1 MQRQTSAITF
11 MRQPLPIEFIE
22 TLKRE
27 IGESEAERLCAA
39 LDGEALTSIRLNPY
53 KDVPTYEGEPV
64 AWCEWGRYLAQR
76 PQFTLD
82 PLLHGGAYYVQEA
95 SSQFVAHI
103 LRDEAL
109 SGRRILDM
117 CAAPGG
123 KSTIYSTLV
132 GREGLV
138 VANDISRSRA
148 LALSDNVQRWG
159 LGNVVVTC
167 GEPRY
172 IGAFESWF
180 DVVAVDAPCS
190 GEGMFRKMDEARSE
204 WSPSSPQMCADRQRE
219 IVAEAW
225 RALRPGGTLIYS
237 TCTFNHI
244 EDEGVA
250 EWLMAEYG
258 DEIEPFT
265 DIATPEQWGIVR
277 SMVGAFQCFHFYP
290 HRAAGEGF
298 FAAVARK
305 RGGATKRA
313 TPKPRKKPFT
323 EITKSDYGVVTKW
336 VDDASMHAFKCV
348 GDTIYAYNRSV
359 VDDVVA
365 LASSLNVIY
374 SGVAIGQIFKGKLKP
389 EHPLALYVGRA
400 QGVVPEVEV
409 DIDNALCYLR
419 RQDVVATPFTEGINI
434 VKYKGVAIGFIKRI
448 GARCNNMYPMEQRI
462 IKN

>member
-1 MQRQTSAITF
+1 
-11 MRQPLPIEFIE
+11 MRQPLPIEFVD
-22 TLKRE
+22 TLQRE
-27 IGESEAERLCAA
+27 IGAEEAERLCAA

-53 KDVPTYEGEPV
+53 KEVDTYNGDGV
-64 AWCEWGRYLAQR
+64 AWCKWGRYLAER

-103 LRDEAL
+103 LDGEPL
-109 SGRRILDM
+109 FGKRILDM

-138 VANDISRSRA
+138 VANDISRSRT

-204 WSPSSPQMCADRQRE
+204 WSPSAPEMCAERQRE
-219 IVAEAW
+219 ILAEAW
-225 RALRPGGTLIYS
+225 RALRPGGVLIYS
-237 TCTFNHI
+237 TCTFNKT
-244 EDEGVA
+244 EDEGIA
-250 EWLMAEYG
+250 QWLMEEYG
-258 DEIEPFT
+258 DEVVAYK
-265 DIATPEQWGIVR
+265 DITTPEEWGIVR
-277 SMVGAFQCFHFYP
+277 SEVGAFQCFHFYP

-305 RGGATKRA
+305 SEGGAKRV
-313 TPKPRKKPFT
+313 TPKARRKPFA
-323 EITKSDYGVVTKW
+323 ELSRADSAVVAKW
-336 VDDASMHAFKCV
+336 VDDASKHTFKLV
-348 GDTIYAYNRSV
+348 GDTIYAYNSV
-359 VDDVVA
+359 VADDVVA
-365 LASSLNVIY
+365 LASSLNVVY
-374 SGVAIGQIFKGKLKP
+374 SGVAMGQIFKGKLKP
-389 EHPLALYVGRA
+389 EHSLALYIGRA
-400 QGVVPEVEV
+400 DDVVPAVEL
-409 DIDNALCYLR
+409 DLEQSLCYLR
-419 RQDVVATPFTEGINI
+419 RQDVAASPFVEGIN
-434 VKYKGVAIGFIKRI
+434 VVTYKGIAIGFIKRI